1 MTVRATPQEG
11 HTMKRKPGVPPRRLA
26 LTAIAMFPLLLP
38 AAAGSQGQPG
48 GKIEIAEAGADPGY
62 APTFNQE
69 LKLRLRVVNNG
80 PAAKGAFVEARQGAT
95 PLKRADL
102 GAMGAGEQRTIT
114 LSTGLKLGTGESCL
128 NLVPGAATDSAAPG
142 GGPKQICLTPACYKV
157 SDRPSM

>member
-1 MTVRATPQEG
+1 MTVRATPREG
-11 HTMKRKPGVPPRRLA
+11 HTMKNLCVSPWRLA
-26 LTAIAMFPLLLP
+26 LAAIVVFPLLLP
-38 AAAGSQGQPG
+38 AAAGSQGLPG

-62 APTFNQE
+62 APTYNQE
-69 LKLRLRVVNNG
+69 LKLRLKVVNNG
-80 PAAKGAFVEARQGAT
+80 PAAKGVFVETRQGAL

-128 NLVPGAATDSAAPG
+128 SLVPGAAGDSAAPG
-142 GGPKQICLTPACYKV
+142 GAPKQVCLTPGCYKV